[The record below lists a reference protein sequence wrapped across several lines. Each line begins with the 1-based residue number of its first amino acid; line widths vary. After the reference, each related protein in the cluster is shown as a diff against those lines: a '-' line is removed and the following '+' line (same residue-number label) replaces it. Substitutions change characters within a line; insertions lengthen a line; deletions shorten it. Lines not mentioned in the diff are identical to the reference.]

1 MSALRGGTPIPPF
14 DAMAA
19 RFRELYGDD
28 AQPCLFFAPGRVNLI
43 GEHTDHNGGCVLP
56 CAISM
61 GIWAMAAPR
70 PRETVR
76 LWSSRSA
83 GSPPVEAPLRGL
95 EYQAERGW
103 ANYPLGV
110 VRALE
115 DRGRALPSGLDVLF
129 HADLPEGVGLSSS
142 AAIEV
147 LTARAANDIFGL
159 GLDGTEI
166 AQAAQE
172 AEVRFVG
179 VRCGIMDQFAVSMGR
194 KHHAILLDCATLAHE
209 QAPLNLTREG
219 IACQIVIADSGVSHS
234 LSASGYNLRRR
245 ECEAALED
253 VRSVRPSVGA
263 LCELS
268 EGDLADIG
276 GEGAFGESVL
286 FRRARHAVTEN
297 ARTLKA
303 AEALRDGD
311 LRELGRLM
319 RASHLSLRDD
329 YEVTT
334 PELDA
339 LAELAWDRPGV
350 LGSRM
355 VGGGFGGST
364 VSIVEDAAIDAFIRE
379 VGAGYARRAGREARF
394 YVVGTEDG
402 ARRLDAHGH

>member
-1 MSALRGGTPIPPF
+1 MMKNVFLDMT
-14 DAMAA
+14 A
-19 RFRELYGDD
+19 RFHELYGNDTR
-28 AQPCLFFAPGRVNLI
+28 PELFFAPGRVNLI
-43 GEHTDHNGGCVLP
+43 GEHTDHNGGRVLP

-61 GIWAMAAPR
+61 GIWAIAAPR
-70 PRETVR
+70 PGETVR
-76 LWSSRSA
+76 LWSSRFDDC
-83 GSPPVEAPLRGL
+83 PPIEAPLRGL
-95 EYQAERGW
+95 ERQPERGW

-110 VRALE
+110 IRALE

-159 GLDGTEI
+159 GFDGTEI
-166 AQAAQE
+166 AQVAQE
-172 AEVRFVG
+172 AEVRFAG

-194 KHHAILLDCATLAHE
+194 RDHAILLDCATLAYEHV
-209 QAPLNLTREG
+209 PLNLTQAGR
-219 IACQIVIADSGVSHS
+219 ACQIVIADSGVSHS
-234 LSASGYNLRRR
+234 LNESGYNLRRKQ
-245 ECEAALED
+245 CEAALED
-253 VRSVRPSVGA
+253 VRSVYPSAGA

-268 EGDLADIG
+268 EDDLAGIG
-276 GEGAFGESVL
+276 GERAFGESVL

-303 AEALRDGD
+303 AEALKDGN

-339 LAELAWDRPGV
+339 LAELAWEQPGV

-355 VGGGFGGST
+355 VGAGFGGCT
-364 VSIVEDAAIDAFIRE
+364 VSIVEAAAIDAFIRE
-379 VGAGYARRAGREARF
+379 AGAGYARRTGREARF

-402 ARRLDAHGH
+402 ARRLAGWA